1 MNLKEIFNKSNLIFR
16 DIFDDD
22 ELNITHETTADD
34 IEEWDSLSHIR
45 LIAAHEK
52 EFGIKFNTNEINSLN
67 NVNEFHKLIYQ
78 KLKL

>member
-1 MNLKEIFNKSNLIFR
+1 MNLKEIFRRSNLIFR

-22 ELNITHETTADD
+22 GLNITPETTAEN

-45 LIAAHEK
+45 LIAAHENA
-52 EFGIKFNTNEINSLN
+52 FGIKFNTNEINSLN

-78 KLKL
+78 KLES